1 MGKIYAAGKVGREVW
16 NCPLD
21 MEWLMN
27 TETETANPDELYKN
41 NNQLTIA
48 IIPLSLY
55 NFILHKLYYID
66 IGNKIIIVPT
76 YKKKS

>member
-1 MGKIYAAGKVGREVW
+1 
-16 NCPLD
+16 
-21 MEWLMN
+21 MN